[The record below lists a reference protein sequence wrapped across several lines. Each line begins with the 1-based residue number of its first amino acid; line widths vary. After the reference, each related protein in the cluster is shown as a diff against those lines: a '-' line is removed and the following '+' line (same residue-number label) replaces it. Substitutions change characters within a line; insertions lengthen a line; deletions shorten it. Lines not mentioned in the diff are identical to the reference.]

1 MVRSMK
7 NAREI
12 AAIPWIE
19 TRDRTHK
26 AIPHREILKDFHFW
40 LASTIE
46 PLAPLLWVPPE
57 KASRTQEGYARVS
70 CELGALKP

>member
-1 MVRSMK
+1 MPQKMVRSMK

-19 TRDRTHK
+19 TGDRTHK
-26 AIPHREILKDFHFW
+26 TIPHREILKDFHFW

-46 PLAPLLWVPPE
+46 PLA
-57 KASRTQEGYARVS
+57 R
-70 CELGALKP
+70 